1 MKILFPRPN
10 AEGLRLTISDYEYY
24 YGADILNT
32 YPTARY
38 VNHNEFVGQMDS
50 QLDMTVYLNKILVFF
65 FVFGVLTTLIW
76 IFAMYTIMAYM
87 YRIYF

>member
-10 AEGLRLTISDYEYY
+10 AEGLRLTLTDYEYY

-32 YPTARY
+32 YPRARY
-38 VNHNEFVGQMDS
+38 VNHNESNGQMDS
-50 QLDMTVYLNKILVFF
+50 QLDISVYLNKILVFF
-65 FVFGVLTTLIW
+65 IVFGVFSTLIW
-76 IFAMYTIMAYM
+76 IVAMYTIMAYV